1 MRGAGAKNDC
11 RIQTH
16 ETVPSPSRRPALRHR
31 YELYRPYRSPS
42 EGARRARPYHRTAR
56 RIRPHE
62 ESPHRSA
69 ARRTRRSERPAQTD
83 RPGGGDLQGV
93 LQLRHRLGLPLRP
106 QNARPGP
113 KLRRRH
119 ADQLRTGLSGQ
130 NRSQRRHVRRSLPHP
145 ASGRHDPSGTGK
157 QERILQRLPLLPL
170 QTALRRRSRAQ
181 SPLPRF
187 AAILQRAAHPQFA
200 GRLRPA
206 QGARSHDVLQGGGSP
221 QGAGSAPARIRSRH
235 RRHAPAGDGRLPAG
249 RSSTNS
255 WATPTAAR
263 ST

>member
-1 MRGAGAKNDC
+1 MKPFPLLLAVLLFGIGTSCTDRTDRHQKALEELDRIIERRDTYGRTKNL
-11 RIQTH
+11 RI
-16 ETVPSPSRRPALRHR
+16 
-31 YELYRPYRSPS
+31 
-42 EGARRARPYHRTAR
+42 
-56 RIRPHE
+56 
-62 ESPHRSA
+62 A
-69 ARRTRRSERPAQTD
+69 ARRDELAAAKDPRKRIALAEEIYKEYYNYDIDSAYHYARRMLALAQSYGDGTRI
-83 RPGGGDLQGV
+83 
-93 LQLRHRLGLPLRP
+93 
-106 QNARPGP
+106 NW
-113 KLRRRH
+113 
-119 ADQLRTGLSGQ
+119 RTGLSGQ

-145 ASGRHDPSGTGK
+145 ASGRHDPSGAGK

-187 AAILQRAAHPQFA
+187 AAILQRAAHPQSA

-249 RSSTNS
+249 AHLR
-255 WATPTAAR
+255 TAGRRRPPAR